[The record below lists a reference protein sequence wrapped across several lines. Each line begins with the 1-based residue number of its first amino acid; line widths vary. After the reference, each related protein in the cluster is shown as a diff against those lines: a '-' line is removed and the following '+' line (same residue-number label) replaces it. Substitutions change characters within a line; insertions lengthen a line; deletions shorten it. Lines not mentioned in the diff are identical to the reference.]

1 MKKKGCRLR
10 NPSKCIYS
18 PCQTYRRPLSLSPI
32 INLRGPPQALYK
44 VVEAEDI
51 GPAEAVEEAVVEE
64 AVVEEAVVE
73 AAVVEEAVVEAA
85 VVEVLLT
92 LGLWA
97 LGHRE
102 ARKHLQQYPPIWQDQ
117 VPKSVFLR
125 SRYLSG
131 VPQFPRQR
139 PAMAAEGALSHIPQS

>member
-32 INLRGPPQALYK
+32 INLRGPPQAHYK

-51 GPAEAVEEAVVEE
+51 CPAEAVEVVEAKVVEAKAAVVEAKAVVVEVAVEE
-64 AVVEEAVVE
+64 AV
-73 AAVVEEAVVEAA
+73 
-85 VVEVLLT
+85 VLLT